1 MAVKRVLSDLTV
13 RCCSFALLQKM
24 TNHYFEFGIK
34 VLDKWETVYICATS
48 SQNAIDCANRTF
60 TEESP
65 FYRQAVPENCLQNG
79 VDIVF
84 AAPYENYLLIQNCKT
99 GEEEY
104 REIGNK
110 DILDLEQLIEMWVDQ
125 KFDGEMEID
134 PPLIDF
140 HEGDYWAAIKT
151 NWASPVSVISWESA
165 GFYLK
170 PCK

>member
-1 MAVKRVLSDLTV
+1 
-13 RCCSFALLQKM
+13 M

-34 VLDKWETVYICATS
+34 VLDEWETVYISATD

-79 VDIVF
+79 VDIIF
-84 AAPYENYLLIQNCKT
+84 AAPYKDYLLIQNCKT

-104 REIGNK
+104 QEIKDK
-110 DILDLEQLIEMWVDQ
+110 DIVDLDELIKKWVDQ

-151 NWASPVSVISWESA
+151 DWASPVSLISWESA

-170 PCK
+170 PCE